1 MILTV
6 RRLRQ
11 EDCCQFEANLGL
23 KIRKER
29 RRGGGTKGGREGRRE
44 GGTRAGAGVNLGGGG
59 GEEERRRGRRLGKR
73 QCCLLQ
79 MELGESVFSL
89 GLCIFPPE

>member
-44 GGTRAGAGVNLGGGG
+44 GGRGG
-59 GEEERRRGRRLGKR
+59 GEEERKEAREKAVLFAADGAWRI
-73 QCCLLQ
+73 
-79 MELGESVFSL
+79 
-89 GLCIFPPE
+89 CILTRALHISS